1 MCVCVCLYVDHNAYI
16 YTLYYIIVLY
26 YYMYLNIYDRRVLM
40 IRQWR
45 RRVRVLTVD
54 WKRAITL
61 CDSDNDDTT
70 KNC

>member
-1 MCVCVCLYVDHNAYI
+1 
-16 YTLYYIIVLY
+16 
-26 YYMYLNIYDRRVLM
+26 MYLIYDRRVLM
-40 IRQWR
+40 IRQWLRRRRRRWRRR

>member
-1 MCVCVCLYVDHNAYI
+1 
-16 YTLYYIIVLY
+16 
-26 YYMYLNIYDRRVLM
+26 MYLIYDRRVLM
-40 IRQWR
+40 IRQWLRR